1 MMASKVEK
9 IGKYEIVGI
18 LGEGAMGVVYKGLDP
33 IIERNVAIKTIR
45 HDAPGLQ
52 GHNIRARFIRE
63 AQAAGRIHHPNIVG
77 VYEYDQDAERD
88 YIVMEFV
95 QGVSLAEHLIKHRR
109 LDVKKACD
117 IMVRVLG
124 ALDFAHS
131 KGVVHRDIKPSNIM
145 LSDSGD
151 VKVTDFGIARIE
163 SSTLTKVGTVVGTPS
178 YMSPEQLLGQ
188 TVDQRSDIF
197 SAGTLLYKLLTGDTP
212 FTGSNVTEVIYRIVH
227 SEHIH
232 PSKRAPDLAGEFDNI
247 ITKALAKRPED
258 RYQTANEFAVAL
270 SHVAAKISI
279 PHQRAL
285 AEDDRT
291 ELKAP
296 LSQPSGDDEWRGKAP
311 GTQTLPTPTSE
322 IAGERVKDAD
332 EALRTS
338 GKNKSFLI
346 VGVAAGLV
354 LAAGSLWFLTKEHEF
369 GLKPTEY
376 ESSAPDQVVV
386 SPEKKQSDT
395 ARGALIQKTRARDS
409 AFPGETFKDCST
421 CPELVVVPPGSF
433 YQGSPSTETEQEETE
448 GPQHFVRIGYPL
460 AVGKHEV
467 TKAEF
472 AQFAEQ
478 TAYKAKG
485 CWVYDGQWEE
495 NSAHSWRDPGFEQDG
510 SHPVICVSW
519 NDAQAYVHWLSNKT
533 GETYRLLSAS
543 EWEYV
548 ARARLDSPRLWD
560 MLNSACDS
568 ANVADLASEQ
578 RYKGWEIHDCWDDY
592 VHTAPVGSFKANNYG
607 LYDMLGNVFEWVQDC
622 WNSNYLWAPTDG
634 SPWIEGDCEHR
645 VLRGGSWFSM
655 PRYVRLA
662 FRNRYDA
669 NYRSSSFGF
678 RVARVLKQ

>member
-1 MMASKVEK
+1 
-9 IGKYEIVGI
+9 
-18 LGEGAMGVVYKGLDP
+18 MGVVYKGLDP

-45 HDAPGLQ
+45 HDAPLLQ

-77 VYEYDQDAERD
+77 VYEYDHDAERD

-109 LDVKKACD
+109 LGAKEACD
-117 IMVRVLG
+117 IMVRVLE

-163 SSTLTKVGTVVGTPS
+163 SSTLTRVGTVVGTPS

-197 SAGTLLYKLLTGDTP
+197 SAGTLLYKLLTGETP
-212 FTGSNVTEVIYRIVH
+212 FTGSNVTEVIYRVAH

-232 PSKRAPDLAGEFDNI
+232 PSKRVPDLAGEFDNI
-247 ITKALAKRPED
+247 IAKALGKQPED

-270 SHVAAKISI
+270 SQVAARVSI
-279 PHQRAL
+279 PHQRTV
-285 AEDDRT
+285 AEDSRT
-291 ELKAP
+291 VLKAQI
-296 LSQPSGDDEWRGKAP
+296 SQPSSDDEWLDNAH
-311 GTQTLPTPTSE
+311 GTQTVRSKLATDIT
-322 IAGERVKDAD
+322 GTRVKATD
-332 EALRTS
+332 EAARTPV
-338 GKNKSFLI
+338 KNRTFLV
-346 VGVAAGLV
+346 VGVVAVLV
-354 LAAGSLWFLTKEHEF
+354 LSAVTLWFLTKGHVVD
-369 GLKPTEY
+369 LKPTEY
-376 ESSAPDQVVV
+376 EPSIPDQVVV
-386 SPEKKQSDT
+386 SPEKKQSGT
-395 ARGALIQKTRARDS
+395 ARGALIQRTRPRDS
-409 AFPGETFKDCST
+409 VFPGETFKDCPI

-433 YQGSPSTETEQEETE
+433 YQGSPSTETEREETE

-460 AVGKHEV
+460 AVGRHEV

-472 AQFAEQ
+472 TQFAEQ
-478 TAYKAKG
+478 TDYKAKG
-485 CWVYDGQWEE
+485 CWVYDGQWKET
-495 NSAHSWRDPGFEQDG
+495 NSHSWRDPGFEQDG
-510 SHPVICVSW
+510 NHPVICVSW
-519 NDAQAYVHWLSNKT
+519 NDAQAYVQWLSNKT

-543 EWEYV
+543 EWEYA
-548 ARARLDSPRLWD
+548 ARARLETPRLWD
-560 MLNSACDS
+560 TLNAACDS
-568 ANVADLASEQ
+568 ANVADLASEHL
-578 RYKGWEIHDCWDDY
+578 YKGWKIHDCWDDH

-622 WNSNYLWAPTDG
+622 WNSDYLWAPTDG
-634 SPWIEGDCEHR
+634 SPWLEGDCQHR

-669 NYRSSSFGF
+669 DYRSSSFGF